1 LRDVGTITETDDG
14 RFKVTL
20 GPNIETI
27 DPQHGHDIG
36 QELAADLRR
45 MLSAAGIT
53 PESLST
59 RVQDSTSGHPDSPTS
74 CCTSVASRAP
84 PLALGRGRGVSAL
97 RLGGSHLVHD
107 RRPRRTIGPEHLGA
121 AVGQAIRTHMGT
133 CA

>member
-1 LRDVGTITETDDG
+1 MGTITETDDG

-74 CCTSVASRAP
+74 
-84 PLALGRGRGVSAL
+84 
-97 RLGGSHLVHD
+97 
-107 RRPRRTIGPEHLGA
+107 
-121 AVGQAIRTHMGT
+121 
-133 CA
+133 